1 MMDFL
6 TKIFCIVLGLETLV
20 LMLTFV
26 FNALLSLS
34 SEINAEKRRAEQEK
48 REIFYKM
55 YKSFIFSII
64 TITI

>member
-48 REIFYKM
+48 REIEYHKARKKEFK
-55 YKSFIFSII
+55 K
-64 TITI
+64 

>member
-26 FNALLSLS
+26 FNALFSLS
-34 SEINAEKRRAEQEK
+34 SDINAEKRRADQEK
-48 REIFYKM
+48 REIEYHKARMKEFK
-55 YKSFIFSII
+55 K
-64 TITI
+64 

>member
-48 REIFYKM
+48 REIEYHKARMKEFK
-55 YKSFIFSII
+55 K
-64 TITI
+64 

>member
-48 REIFYKM
+48 REIEYHKARKKEFKKY
-55 YKSFIFSII
+55 
-64 TITI
+64 

>member
-1 MMDFL
+1 MMDIL

-48 REIFYKM
+48 REIEYHKAEIM
-55 YKSFIFSII
+55 KQK
-64 TITI
+64 

>member
-1 MMDFL
+1 MMDIL

-34 SEINAEKRRAEQEK
+34 SDINTEKRRADQEK
-48 REIFYKM
+48 REIEYHKARMKEFK
-55 YKSFIFSII
+55 K
-64 TITI
+64 

>member
-34 SEINAEKRRAEQEK
+34 SEINAEKRRAEQEI
-48 REIFYKM
+48 REIEYHKARMKEFK
-55 YKSFIFSII
+55 K
-64 TITI
+64 

>member
-1 MMDFL
+1 MMDLL

-48 REIFYKM
+48 REIEYHKARMKEFK
-55 YKSFIFSII
+55 K
-64 TITI
+64 

>member
-48 REIFYKM
+48 REIEYHKARM
-55 YKSFIFSII
+55 KELKK
-64 TITI
+64 

>member
-6 TKIFCIVLGLETLV
+6 TKIFCIVLGLETLI

-48 REIFYKM
+48 REIEYHKARMKEFK
-55 YKSFIFSII
+55 K
-64 TITI
+64 

>member
-26 FNALLSLS
+26 FNSLLSLS
-34 SEINAEKRRAEQEK
+34 SEINAEKL
-48 REIFYKM
+48 FYKGE
-55 YKSFIFSII
+55 KKK
-64 TITI
+64 

>member
-1 MMDFL
+1 MMEFL

-48 REIFYKM
+48 REIEYHKARMKEFK
-55 YKSFIFSII
+55 K
-64 TITI
+64 

>member
-34 SEINAEKRRAEQEK
+34 SEINVEKRRAEQEK
-48 REIFYKM
+48 REIEYHKARMKEFK
-55 YKSFIFSII
+55 K
-64 TITI
+64 

>member
-48 REIFYKM
+48 REIEYHKARMKEYK
-55 YKSFIFSII
+55 K
-64 TITI
+64 

>member
-20 LMLTFV
+20 LMINFV

-48 REIFYKM
+48 REIEYHKARMKEFK
-55 YKSFIFSII
+55 K
-64 TITI
+64 

>member
-34 SEINAEKRRAEQEK
+34 SEINAEKRRVEQEK
-48 REIFYKM
+48 REIEYHKARMKEFK
-55 YKSFIFSII
+55 K
-64 TITI
+64 